1 MILIFSNTF
10 KYFLLWNF
18 HFYLCYTI
26 AGRSL
31 VIGENEER
39 KCSTF
44 SNLRIQPSENESQF
58 FYWSPT
64 NTHKLCI
71 DFLSK
76 IRIFIL
82 K

>member
-26 AGRSL
+26 TDRSL

-39 KCSTF
+39 KCCTF
-44 SNLRIQPSENESQF
+44 SNLRIQPSENESEF

-64 NTHKLCI
+64 NIHKLCI
-71 DFLSK
+71 DFLAK